1 MTKISQAKYTNLA
14 KYLWLIFSNALLIY
28 SLAAPNSRHLYTRLA
43 LTALATIMLSL
54 RLDTL
59 SAMLSAFVSTSL
71 GLLGLRYYPLLPHV
85 SRKAYP
91 TFQKAFSHYQTTLW
105 HYGWLIIT
113 LAVILAYI
121 IARTVNKNTK
131 AETIDTPLL
140 KEQRKIKFSTF
151 DLTSMAIFVAF
162 GVVINTVRAGYFS
175 FGGFPI
181 ILAGLSLGP
190 VQGFFVGLLT
200 DLVGFIVRPG
210 GAFSPVYVLTSA
222 LTGFIPIY
230 VLQLLK
236 HSAKSNHE
244 IDFKRCKYWQL
255 LIAVAIGQFLTSVL
269 IVSLSRAFLYA
280 QGSFSY
286 FFITTLSRQ
295 VFNVPLYTYL
305 SLGILQSV
313 NLANLRWNKYSR
325 SCKSTKL

>member
-1 MTKISQAKYTNLA
+1 MTKISQAKCMHLA
-14 KYLWLIFSNALLIY
+14 TYLWLIFSNALLIY
-28 SLAAPNSRHLYTRLA
+28 SLAAPNSRHMYTRLA

-71 GLLGLRYYPLLPHV
+71 GLLGLHFHPLLPHV
-85 SRKAYP
+85 SKKAFP
-91 TFQKAFSHYQTTLW
+91 TFQKAFSQYQTTLW
-105 HYGWLIIT
+105 HYGWL
-113 LAVILAYI
+113 VIALTVLLAYM
-121 IARTVNKNTK
+121 IARAVNKNTK
-131 AETIDTPLL
+131 AETTDTPLM
-140 KEQRKIKFSTF
+140 KGQSKIKFSTF

-190 VQGFFVGLLT
+190 IQGFFVGLLT
-200 DLVGFIVRPG
+200 DLVGFVVRPG
-210 GAFSPVYVLTSA
+210 GAFSPVYALTSA

-230 VLQLLK
+230 ILQLLK
-236 HSAKSNHE
+236 NARKSNSE
-244 IDFKRCKYWQL
+244 IDFKTCKYWQL
-255 LIAVAIGQFLTSVL
+255 LLAVAIGQFLTSVL

-313 NLANLRWNKYSR
+313 NLANLRWHKYSR
-325 SCKSTKL
+325 SCKNNN